1 MITRRVALLVSLV
14 LLVLLAAT
22 TNRSASAQ
30 AGSELQVQVTNG
42 TPGGGPVAG
51 LPLTIYSTAGGQ
63 QLVAGAG
70 RTDALGAFSW
80 TGAVGQVGA
89 SYVVSTTY
97 AGVAYNSGT
106 VTLPAPPVVLRVYET
121 TSDDTT
127 IRIVSAGLVI
137 ARVDAP
143 TQRIQA
149 LESATFA
156 NSSNRTF
163 LPTATGA
170 RGPMGLLRF
179 GLPDGAGNLTT
190 MGQLSASNVIQV
202 DTGFS
207 SDMPLPPGNTDVS
220 YGYEIAYGALSDGG
234 FAQLNKDLPYG
245 VDSFRLL
252 ATTGDFSVES
262 PQLASDGSVVVGGR
276 TYRQYSAKSLPAHT
290 QVSVDLSN
298 LPLIQPAL
306 RPGNP
311 WLQFSIVILLL
322 AAVALP
328 LIYRRRYMQNEL
340 AEPQTEAG
348 NSGEIR
354 AARRVRVPPA
364 EKEPGI

>member
-1 MITRRVALLVSLV
+1 MMIRRVALLP
-14 LLVLLAAT
+14 LLVLLAAMT
-22 TNRSASAQ
+22 SLSASAQ
-30 AGSELQVQVTNG
+30 AGSDLKVQVTNG
-42 TPGGGPVAG
+42 TPGGGPIAG
-51 LPLTIYSTAGGQ
+51 LPITIYSTAGGQ

-70 RTDALGAFSW
+70 RTDTQGAFSW

-121 TSDDTT
+121 TSDDTN
-127 IRIVSAGLVI
+127 IRVVSAGLVI
-137 ARVDAP
+137 ANVDAP

-156 NSSNRTF
+156 NSGNRTY
-163 LPTATGA
+163 LPTAAGA

-220 YGYEIAYGALSDGG
+220 YAYEIAYGALSDGG
-234 FAQLNKDLPYG
+234 FAQLNKALPYG
-245 VDSFRLL
+245 ADNFRLL
-252 ATTGDFSVES
+252 AATGDFNIES
-262 PQLASDGSVVVGGR
+262 PQLASDGSVVVGSR
-276 TYRQYSAKSLPAHT
+276 TYRQYSAKSLPANT
-290 QVSVDLSN
+290 QLSVDLIN

-311 WLQFSIVILLL
+311 WLQVSIGILLL
-322 AAVALP
+322 AAAALP
-328 LIYRRRYMQNEL
+328 FIYRRRYMHNAL
-340 AEPQTEAG
+340 AEPQTEG
-348 NSGEIR
+348 DSTREIR
-354 AARRVRVPPA
+354 AARRVRVPPI
-364 EKEPGI
+364 EKEPGV